1 MRTPYLPPLIQL
13 VRLTGSGVH
22 ELEGHVSDE
31 LSAQSA
37 AVDLHS
43 QRVRDDDTHGV
54 RGALALCYHGG
65 RGEVHVVVLETTQ
78 SRIKHFHQ
86 QRIFSSQTRKRGLT
100 LLYNLQHLRSIRI
113 IKARIRSV
121 QGYPDIVP
129 LFFWLL
135 CSHLPPIIYGWHK
148 GWY

>member
-1 MRTPYLPPLIQL
+1 MTQSWVMIHQYHCIVDNENVVSLPTLTLL

-37 AVDLHS
+37 AVDLHP

-65 RGEVHVVVLETTQ
+65 RG
-78 SRIKHFHQ
+78 
-86 QRIFSSQTRKRGLT
+86 
-100 LLYNLQHLRSIRI
+100 
-113 IKARIRSV
+113 
-121 QGYPDIVP
+121 
-129 LFFWLL
+129 
-135 CSHLPPIIYGWHK
+135 
-148 GWY
+148 